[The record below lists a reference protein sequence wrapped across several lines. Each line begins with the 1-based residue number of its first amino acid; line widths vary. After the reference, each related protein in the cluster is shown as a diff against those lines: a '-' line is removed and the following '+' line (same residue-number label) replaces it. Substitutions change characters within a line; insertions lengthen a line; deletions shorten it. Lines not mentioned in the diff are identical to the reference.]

1 MKCLRVV
8 LFLLCAFF
16 GSLIGTRA
24 IELPWPVAGFGLAYV
39 DNSGTNVAVLTD
51 GVGGVVGVYG
61 GGTVGWHLVPVGA
74 HSFGESGVS
83 SVAFSVSSGDTL
95 YLVTSAG
102 MALSLWL

>member
-1 MKCLRVV
+1 MDLLLDHVRDAVLVGEVVLWKPMKCLRVV

-61 GGTVGWHLVPVGA
+61 GG
-74 HSFGESGVS
+74 SGG
-83 SVAFSVSSGDTL
+83 FQP
-95 YLVTSAG
+95 
-102 MALSLWL
+102 